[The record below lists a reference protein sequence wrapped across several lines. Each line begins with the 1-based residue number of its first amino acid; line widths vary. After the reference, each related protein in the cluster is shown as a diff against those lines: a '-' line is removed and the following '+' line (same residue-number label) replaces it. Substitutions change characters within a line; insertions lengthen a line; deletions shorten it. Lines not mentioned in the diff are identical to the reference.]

1 MVRPTVRLFRAAL
14 LAGLLL
20 ALPKAAGAA
29 EAVKPPP
36 QPWSYQGVFGVFDRP
51 ALQRGYL
58 VYKQVCA
65 ACHSMSLLSYR
76 NLMQLGFDEATAA
89 GFAAEVQISDGPN
102 DDGEMYDR
110 PGRLSDRFKKPFAN
124 EKAARAANNGA
135 FPPDLSLMAKARV
148 AGPDYVFALL
158 TGYGNA
164 PGNVQLMEG
173 MHYNTYF
180 PGNQIAMAPPLA
192 DNAVEFPDGTP
203 ASIANM
209 SRDVV
214 QFLVWAAEPKMEERK
229 RIGVK
234 VMLFV
239 LVLTALLYAVKRKVW
254 AAVH

>member
-1 MVRPTVRLFRAAL
+1 MVRASARLFPAALVAAL
-14 LAGLLL
+14 LA
-20 ALPKAAGAA
+20 LPLGARAA
-29 EAVKPPP
+29 EAPKPPP

-65 ACHSMSLLSYR
+65 ACHSMNLVSYR
-76 NLMQLGFDEATAA
+76 NLLQIGFDEAAAA
-89 GFAAEVQISDGPN
+89 GFAAEVQIADGPN
-102 DDGEMYDR
+102 DEGEMYDR

-135 FPPDLSLMAKARV
+135 FPPDLSLMVKARPV
-148 AGPDYVFALL
+148 GADYMFALL
-158 TGYGNA
+158 TGYTNA

-173 MHYNTYF
+173 MHYNTFF
-180 PGNQIAMAPPLA
+180 PGHQIAMAPPLA

-209 SRDVV
+209 ARDVV
-214 QFLVWAAEPKMEERK
+214 QFLAWAAEPKMEERK